1 MWRLEPSAYSITT
14 ATKKA
19 RIEEKNFFK
28 RMDKELLEKILKG
41 GITVQG
47 DLVME
52 KHVENEIGNVEAG
65 GIGIQINHGAQQP
78 QPKKAY
84 DGDAEVLS
92 HINTPEAQQLWK
104 KAIDKGWVDADRQ
117 PTNRLRTKAAKAVFA
132 NVMIEKLTV
141 PQPAYVPFEALWGE
155 VGLQN
160 SYSSGIDRRV
170 NEQLKKVIRES
181 LR

>member
-1 MWRLEPSAYSITT
+1 
-14 ATKKA
+14 
-19 RIEEKNFFK
+19 
-28 RMDKELLEKILKG
+28 MDKELLEKILKG

-84 DGDAEVLS
+84 DGDTDVLS
-92 HINTPEAQQLWK
+92 HINTPEAQQLWE
-104 KAIDKGWVDADRQ
+104 KAINAGWVDTDRQ
-117 PTNRLRTKAAKAVFA
+117 PSNRLSTKASRAVFA
-132 NVMIEKLTV
+132 NVMIELLNI
-141 PQPAYVPFEALWGE
+141 PRPGYVPFEALWN
-155 VGLQN
+155 VAGLQN
-160 SYSSGIDRRV
+160 SYSSGIDRGV
-170 NEQLKKVIRES
+170 NVELKKQIKES

>member
-52 KHVENEIGNVEAG
+52 KHVENEIGNV
-65 GIGIQINHGAQQP
+65 
-78 QPKKAY
+78 
-84 DGDAEVLS
+84 
-92 HINTPEAQQLWK
+92 
-104 KAIDKGWVDADRQ
+104 DR
-117 PTNRLRTKAAKAVFA
+117 KSV
-132 NVMIEKLTV
+132 V
-141 PQPAYVPFEALWGE
+141 
-155 VGLQN
+155 
-160 SYSSGIDRRV
+160 
-170 NEQLKKVIRES
+170 
-181 LR
+181 